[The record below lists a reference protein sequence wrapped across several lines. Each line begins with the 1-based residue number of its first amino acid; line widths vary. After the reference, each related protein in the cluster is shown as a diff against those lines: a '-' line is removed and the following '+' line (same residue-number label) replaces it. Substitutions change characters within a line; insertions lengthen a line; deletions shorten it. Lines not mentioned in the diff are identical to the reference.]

1 MNYEIGFSPEEIAI
15 MRQSLDIIQISGKS
29 ARVIAGLQDKLDE
42 AIMNIQFTIETEEAK
57 KQEPPTA
64 QDIKQ
69 HARFQIQ
76 QTEPIPSGRK
86 IDVIIPRY
94 KGPGRPPGNFPG
106 FDDAEKDD
114 SQVDITIERDEDK
127 TASVFNYRKLIK

>member
-57 KQEPPTA
+57 KQEEL
-64 QDIKQ
+64 QKL
-69 HARFQIQ
+69 
-76 QTEPIPSGRK
+76 
-86 IDVIIPRY
+86 V
-94 KGPGRPPGNFPG
+94 
-106 FDDAEKDD
+106 EKNTT
-114 SQVDITIERDEDK
+114 SK
-127 TASVFNYRKLIK
+127 SKP